1 MRSLFLR
8 YPNRTRRFF
17 EILIPFTSWI
27 LITMPFWLSFW
38 HPAIVAYLIIT
49 FDVYWFYK
57 SFRLAIHAIRSFLM
71 ISAHTKVDWV
81 ALTKNLPDF
90 NKLYHVVIV
99 PEYQEPIHVL
109 ERTLTNLAQQDFP
122 KERIIVVLAT
132 EDKDPHARNRKNS
145 TEEIWESFWQIHGHA
160 TRSSYRRSRGE
171 IIKHGMGGKKSCRCS
186 PGLAY

>member
-1 MRSLFLR
+1 MRQLFTR
-8 YPNRTRRFF
+8 YPNKTRRLL
-17 EILIPFTSWI
+17 EIVVPGMTWL

-81 ALTKNLPDF
+81 
-90 NKLYHVVIV
+90 
-99 PEYQEPIHVL
+99 
-109 ERTLTNLAQQDFP
+109 TLTNLAQQDFP

-132 EDKDPHARNRKNS
+132 EDKDPHARETEKTLRKKFGS
-145 TEEIWESFWQIHGHA
+145 LFGKFMV
-160 TRSSYRRSRGE
+160 TRHVLHTGEVAGKSSNMAWAA
-171 IIKHGMGGKKSCRCS
+171 K
-186 PGLAY
+186 